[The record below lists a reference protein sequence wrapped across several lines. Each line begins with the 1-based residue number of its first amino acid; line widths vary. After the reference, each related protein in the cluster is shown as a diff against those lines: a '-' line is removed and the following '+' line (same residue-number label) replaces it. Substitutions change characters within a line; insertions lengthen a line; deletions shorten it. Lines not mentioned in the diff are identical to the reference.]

1 MYSAFIEN
9 QYYEEKIYDEV
20 ENDEHLSG
28 SIESKTAGVHDV
40 KEPYYEEVKL
50 HVPAGAARHDET
62 NSLKM
67 QNESMSMNMTTNIV
81 YYSAKPKSVKMVPNV
96 AYEAVAFK
104 QH

>member
-9 QYYEEKIYDEV
+9 HFYEERIYDEV
-20 ENDEHLSG
+20 ENDEHFTG
-28 SIESKTAGVHDV
+28 GMESKIAGVHDV

-50 HVPAGAARHDET
+50 RVPAETARHDET
-62 NSLKM
+62 DSLKM

-81 YYSAKPKSVKMVPNV
+81 YYSVKPKSVKMVPNV
-96 AYEAVAFK
+96 AYEAVSFK